1 MSWDR
6 EPELCGR
13 AGGLRCTLALWGVE
27 SLSGFITNCGWAW
40 PGCAQGEER
49 GGLPCAQ
56 PQPLCPWAPAG
67 GAASLTYC
75 TPAGDN
81 LGEGYSLNVSSPL
94 NLSCLTHSGGG
105 GV

>member
-1 MSWDR
+1 MHFS
-6 EPELCGR
+6 
-13 AGGLRCTLALWGVE
+13 LWGVRASVALLLTVVGPGLAVLGVGKGVDSPAPSP
-27 SLSGFITNCGWAW
+27 SLSALG
-40 PGCAQGEER
+40 P
-49 GGLPCAQ
+49 
-56 PQPLCPWAPAG
+56 PAG